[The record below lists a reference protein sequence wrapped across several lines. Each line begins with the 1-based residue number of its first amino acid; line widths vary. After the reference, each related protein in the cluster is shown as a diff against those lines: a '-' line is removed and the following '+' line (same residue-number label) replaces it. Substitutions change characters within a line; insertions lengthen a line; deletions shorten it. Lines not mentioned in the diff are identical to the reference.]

1 MAGRSTGGWGAILW
15 RPGVRG
21 PRGGSVHRGAKFG
34 PGSNFQNKNRNPNM
48 AKPAKPA
55 PAARTPAPA
64 PPDLSEAMQRWWG
77 EVVKEHD
84 ELELHQLQILRLACQ
99 AWDRCEQARKA
110 IAEHGTTYEDRFGAP
125 RT

>member
-1 MAGRSTGGWGAILW
+1 
-15 RPGVRG
+15 
-21 PRGGSVHRGAKFG
+21 
-34 PGSNFQNKNRNPNM
+34 M

-125 RT
+125 RTRPEIAIESDSRNAFARLLKDLDLRAPSPLWPGL